1 MSLLTCDNIVK
12 ILKFQIKPKMA
23 TELKTN
29 GTAAEYSPNKTEQI
43 SQQNGS
49 NGEERYTKR
58 RDQDAEGDEETVPLR
73 AAVDVEKSVPVAT
86 MDEDNDD
93 QVDTNDGV
101 SLSGRK
107 SKKKTKKEK
116 KDSGSEKRP
125 LKG

>member
-1 MSLLTCDNIVK
+1 
-12 ILKFQIKPKMA
+12 MA

-58 RDQDAEGDEETVPLR
+58 KDQDAEGDEETVPLR
-73 AAVDVEKSVPVAT
+73 AAVDVENAVPVAS

-101 SLSGRK
+101 SLSGKK